1 VIYPQRDYTRTL
13 VGYGFDRNKV
23 MTLCQPQEPARDDA
37 HEVQLPAVIDV
48 EVLNFAD
55 EPAMRVKHIS
65 MAEVA
70 IRGAGMLVTLQ
81 SNKVHGTLLS
91 SIYPYYGYYQYREV
105 LRLPRY
111 ILAPSGYVLG
121 GGDTARRGS
130 GRKERIMYA
139 AIRRYHT
146 DPDSIDEIARRVNEE
161 FLDIISDMPGFVAY
175 FVLNAGQGEIG
186 SVSVFED
193 QQRAEE
199 SNSRAEEWVRQN
211 LSDLLPT
218 PPDFAAGEV
227 VAYKAR

>member
-1 VIYPQRDYTRTL
+1 
-13 VGYGFDRNKV
+13 
-23 MTLCQPQEPARDDA
+23 
-37 HEVQLPAVIDV
+37 
-48 EVLNFAD
+48 
-55 EPAMRVKHIS
+55 
-65 MAEVA
+65 
-70 IRGAGMLVTLQ
+70 
-81 SNKVHGTLLS
+81 
-91 SIYPYYGYYQYREV
+91 
-105 LRLPRY
+105 
-111 ILAPSGYVLG
+111 
-121 GGDTARRGS
+121 
-130 GRKERIMYA
+130 MYA

-161 FLDIISDMPGFVAY
+161 FLDIVSDMPGFVAY